1 MFNYLQNYRFQP
13 NVHSAKC
20 NQVDDS
26 IRREI
31 YRFEMMPLKNEEK
44 ARAVISNSVQAQKAL
59 EEPHRYNKGIFNP
72 YAFLFVFSFLH
83 LRGIRRA
90 KLNLNEMDFPVAFF
104 TANMRNAF
112 IISLPMSLAFGSNLR
127 NTVETYS
134 SHDSTKDKIMRFTER
149 YIKFY

>member
-1 MFNYLQNYRFQP
+1 MFSYLQNYRFQP

-20 NQVDDS
+20 NQVDNS

-31 YRFEMMPLKNEEK
+31 YRFEMMPLKNEEQAK
-44 ARAVISNSVQAQKAL
+44 QVISNSLQTQKAL

-72 YAFLFVFSFLH
+72 YTFLFVLSFLH

-90 KLNLNEMDFPVAFF
+90 KLNLNEMDFPVQFCTTNLRNAFLISLPF
-104 TANMRNAF
+104 SIILGSNMRN
-112 IISLPMSLAFGSNLR
+112 
-127 NTVETYS
+127 TVDTYS
-134 SHDSTKDKIMRFTER
+134 SHDSTRDKIMRFTER